1 MLPAALAWGLVEA
14 LARRGVMACGLGARD
29 TLWLEGG
36 ILLYGHE
43 LTKQVDPFQGGLA
56 GHVDLNKDFIGKDAL
71 LRRRGHSDLPVRMGL
86 IGDGRRAAR
95 EGDELCDS
103 IGTVVGKVTS
113 GTVFPTR
120 GVAVSMGFVKLDMAE
135 PGTGLSAMVRGRPEP
150 VRVVSL
156 PFYMRFAR

>member
-1 MLPAALAWGLVEA
+1 MEA

-29 TLWLEGG
+29 TLRLEAGM
-36 ILLYGHE
+36 LLHGHE
-43 LTKQVDPFQGGLA
+43 LTEQLYQFQAELA
-56 GHVDLNKDFIGKDAL
+56 RNVDLNKDFIGKDAL

-113 GTVFPTR
+113 GTVSPTR
-120 GVAVSMGFVKLDMAE
+120 GVPVSMGFVKLDMAE
-135 PGTGLSAMVRGRPEP
+135 PGTGLSAIVRGRPEP